1 MKKKLV
7 AATAFAMFLGLSLA
21 ACSKKGPDGVK
32 ECEDL
37 KKLVA
42 DCKGQ
47 NKSTYQETLK
57 SNWDAWKDSDQK
69 TLKDACT
76 TTGDTWKE
84 FCK

>member
-1 MKKKLV
+1 MKKSL
-7 AATAFAMFLGLSLA
+7 AASFVVLSLA
-21 ACSKKGPDGVK
+21 ALVACSKKGPDGVK

-47 NKSTYQETLK
+47 NKQTYQDTLK
-57 SNWDAWKDSDQK
+57 SNWDSWKDPDQ
-69 TLKDACT
+69 TILKDACK
-76 TTGDTWKE
+76 TTGETWGE